1 MTKPNELA
9 FWAVGK
15 SIDTAQLAIRL
26 NNDKPI
32 LMGAADAWAIA
43 QALQSEVQ
51 AIRPPEHPPRKV
63 ARSTGGRSNAR
74 DGKKTA
80 SGARLRRS
88 A

>member
-1 MTKPNELA
+1 MIKPNELA

-26 NNDKPI
+26 NNDEPI
-32 LMGAADAWAIA
+32 LMSAADAWAIA

-63 ARSTGGRSNAR
+63 AHSSGGRSNAR
-74 DGKKTA
+74 DGKKA
-80 SGARLRRS
+80 ERAARLRRS